1 MKEVDFQ
8 MKKYLALL
16 LVLVMVLSL
25 AACASKPAETTDEPE
40 QTTTEPAPA
49 EETKDEEPA
58 PAEETKE
65 EEPTEEPADNT
76 EYAVAMIT
84 DYGDITDQSFNQ
96 TTYEACKAFCED
108 NGVEFSYFK
117 PAGDNTAD
125 RVAMIEK
132 AVDEGYNVIVMPGYA
147 FGGAIVEAAPEFPDV
162 KFIALDVAKGDLLE
176 AGVAKAGESYD
187 YNPDNWDLEKYVD
200 MSNVYCAIYQEE
212 LCGYMAGYAAVKL
225 GYKSLGFLGGMAVPA
240 VIRYGYGFVQGVDAA
255 AADLGLSDVTL
266 NYIYGGQFSG
276 DVDIT
281 AVMDTWYANGTEV
294 VFACGGGIYTS
305 AVDAA
310 KKAGG
315 KVIGVDVDQA
325 GVIAGYAGVDGLTVT
340 SAMKGLYPA
349 TYDTLND
356 VINNG
361 NWANYVGKITTLGL
375 VSADDPEANYV
386 QIPMGEGTQWSDSFT
401 QDDYKAMVADMYN
414 GVITVSNDISKA
426 ASDFATVI
434 TVDDQGAIKG

>member
-1 MKEVDFQ
+1 

-40 QTTTEPAPA
+40 QTTPVPAPA

-108 NGVEFSYFK
+108 NGVQFSYFK

-212 LCGYMAGYAAVKL
+212 LAGYMAGYAAVKL
-225 GYKSLGFLGGMAVPA
+225 GYTKLGFLGGMAVPA
-240 VIRYGYGFVQGVDAA
+240 VIRYGYGYVQGVDAA
-255 AADLGLSDVTL
+255 AADLGLSDVTVK
-266 NYIYGGQFSG
+266 YVYGGQFFG
-276 DVDIT
+276 DADIT

-305 AVDAA
+305 AAEAA
-310 KKAGG
+310 KKVGG

-325 GVIAGYAGVDGLTVT
+325 GVIAKYAGVDGMTVT

-349 TYDTLND
+349 TYDTLTD
-356 VINNG
+356 VIVNG
-361 NWANYVGKITTLGL
+361 NWDKYVGKIETLGL
-375 VSADDPEANYV
+375 VSGTDPEANYV
-386 QIPMGEGTQWSDSFT
+386 QIPMGDGTQWSDSFT
-401 QDDYKAMVADMYN
+401 QDDYKAMVKDMFD
-414 GVITVSNDISKA
+414 GKITVSNNTSSDVSA
-426 ASDFATVI
+426 ADFATVI
-434 TVDDQGAIKG
+434 TVDDQGSIKG